1 MRDCLIKFAKI
12 KAHLIDFVENGRVYV
27 NTADFFFGCEN
38 EAVGQFD
45 KFELASSYHQH
56 EGASIEIDG
65 RKFKIAAPFCMREG
79 APEYSHIFCLYV
91 LSEESISRS
100 AEGKV
105 FDERL
110 WDEFGE
116 YFVLIHNANA
126 FMERLDSRL
135 KELNLRYKA
144 DYVKYFC
151 PNTYEGKVGAFRKR
165 NIFCHQEEFR
175 VAIDKPDIE
184 GPIDDLY
191 LGDLREIAYGPVH
204 RDQSKNSYDG
214 AQIVL

>member
-1 MRDCLIKFAKI
+1 MRDCLIKFSREES
-12 KAHLIDFVENGRVYV
+12 HLIDFVENGRVYV
-27 NTADFFFGCEN
+27 NSAGFFSECEN

-56 EGASIEIDG
+56 DGASIELAG
-65 RKFKIAAPFCMREG
+65 RKFKIMAPFCMREG
-79 APEYSHIFCLYV
+79 IPKYSHIFCLYA

-100 AEGKV
+100 TEGKV

-116 YFVLIHNANA
+116 YFVLIHNANV
-126 FMERLDSRL
+126 FMERIDFKL

-144 DYVKYFC
+144 DYVQYFC
-151 PNTYEGKVGAFRKR
+151 PKTYEGEVGAFRKR
-165 NIFCHQEEFR
+165 NTFSHQEEFR
-175 VAIDKPDIE
+175 VAIDKPDVQ
-184 GPIDDLY
+184 GPIEDFY

-204 RDQSKNSYDG
+204 RSQSKNSYNDG
-214 AQIVL
+214 QVVL